1 MPLATVIQDHG
12 RLDGVQRVLFGS
24 GLQFWL
30 HRILFLD
37 ALSYLS
43 HGQLSLSLDR
53 WILVDIDDIFVG
65 ERGTFI
71 FLIAQKL
78 HCLKFTYCTQF
89 YYESKDHF

>member
-1 MPLATVIQDHG
+1 MAMFTEERLPLATVIQDHG

-65 ERGTFI
+65 ERGMVYFI
-71 FLIAQKL
+71 TIFMN
-78 HCLKFTYCTQF
+78 
-89 YYESKDHF
+89 

>member
-65 ERGTFI
+65 ERGLLYFSYI
-71 FLIAQKL
+71 FFVVKNIVWPKTATIVWL
-78 HCLKFTYCTQF
+78 
-89 YYESKDHF
+89 S